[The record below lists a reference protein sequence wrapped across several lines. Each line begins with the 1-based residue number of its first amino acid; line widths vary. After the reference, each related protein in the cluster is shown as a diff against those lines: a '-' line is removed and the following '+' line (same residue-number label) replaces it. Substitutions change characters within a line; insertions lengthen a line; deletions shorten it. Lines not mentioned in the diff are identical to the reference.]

1 MVQLERILGSIN
13 LLNKYRMN
21 QFKELKVWQEAINL
35 AVETYKLTKLF
46 PSDERFNLVSQMN
59 RSAVSISSN
68 IAEGCGRNNPK
79 EFRQFLGIAQGS
91 ACELES
97 QMIIS
102 QKLDFLSETNLNK
115 QTERLILLQ
124 N

>member
-1 MVQLERILGSIN
+1 
-13 LLNKYRMN
+13 MN
-21 QFKELKVWQEAINL
+21 QFKELKIWQEAINL
-35 AVETYKLTKLF
+35 AVETYKLTRQF
-46 PSDERFNLVSQMN
+46 PSDERFNLISQMN

-91 ACELES
+91 SCELES

-102 QKLDFLSETNLNK
+102 QKLNFLSEADLNK
-115 QTERLILLQ
+115 HTERLAHLQ
-124 N
+124 NMTNKLIRTLSAQS

>member
-1 MVQLERILGSIN
+1 
-13 LLNKYRMN
+13 MN
-21 QFKELKVWQEAINL
+21 QFKELKVWQEAINI
-35 AVETYKLTKLF
+35 AVETYKITKTF
-46 PSDERFNLVSQMN
+46 PTDEKFNLISQMN

-79 EFRQFLGIAQGS
+79 EFRQFLGIAQDS

-102 QKLDFLSETNLNK
+102 QRLDFLSEEDLNK
-115 QTERLILLQ
+115 QIQRLLLLQ
-124 N
+124 NMTNKLMKTL

>member
-1 MVQLERILGSIN
+1 
-13 LLNKYRMN
+13 MN

-35 AVETYKLTKLF
+35 AVETYKITKTF
-46 PSDERFNLVSQMN
+46 PADERFNLISQMN

-102 QKLDFLSETNLNK
+102 QKLDFLSEDNLSK
-115 QTERLILLQ
+115 QTQRLVLIQ
-124 N
+124 NMTNKLMKTL